1 MARKSKELSEAA
13 KVETAKT
20 AHKPPPFIEVTNQEA
35 LDVDHR
41 SRCGGALRN
50 ARERLGLTTQE
61 IASRLRL
68 SVSQIEA
75 LEADNFAILPEAT
88 IVKGFIRNYAKQIK
102 IDSEPLI
109 DAYNVMVPGKAPQS
123 FKLQPT
129 ADMRVTEYRKPNFL
143 RNALLGILVVFC
155 LGAWFFYQNYV
166 QKPNP
171 VKPTA
176 ELVQLGPPEP
186 LPEAALPAAERAV
199 DQTTTQIEL
208 PSSATTD
215 ANATS
220 TQSSSTASTT
230 PVAPATYAPLPV
242 PPAPSPTANNQP
254 TTSLS
259 TNPIAPAQL
268 DKSITESNVADPAV
282 GMSKLEFAANQET
295 WVSVTDVS
303 GKEIYSKTLF
313 EGNRES
319 IEAKPPVNITVGN
332 SLGTTLSVNGKPI
345 DLAPHTRVNV
355 AHIKIN

>member
-1 MARKSKELSEAA
+1 MARKSKEVSDAANVEAA
-13 KVETAKT
+13 KST
-20 AHKPPPFIEVTNQEA
+20 HKPPPFIEVTNQEA
-35 LDVDHR
+35 LDVGHR

-68 SVSQIEA
+68 SVNQIEA
-75 LEADNFAILPEAT
+75 LEADNFTILPEAT

-143 RNALLGILVVFC
+143 RNAFLGILVVFC

-199 DQTTTQIEL
+199 DQTTTQIDLPSSTATTADAASTEL
-208 PSSATTD
+208 PSATSSTPAVPVATTPL
-215 ANATS
+215 TV
-220 TQSSSTASTT
+220 
-230 PVAPATYAPLPV
+230 PPVVAPATNIA
-242 PPAPSPTANNQP
+242 P
-254 TTSLS
+254 TTSPS
-259 TNPIAPAQL
+259 TNPIAPAPL
-268 DKSITESNVADPAV
+268 DRSTAEPNAVDLSV
-282 GMSKLEFAANQET
+282 GMSKLEFAASQET
-295 WVSVTDVS
+295 WVSVTDMS